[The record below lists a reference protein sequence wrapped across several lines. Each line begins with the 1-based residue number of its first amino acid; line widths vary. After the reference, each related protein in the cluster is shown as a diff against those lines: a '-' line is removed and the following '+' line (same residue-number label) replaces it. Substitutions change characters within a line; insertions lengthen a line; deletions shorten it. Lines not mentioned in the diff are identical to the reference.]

1 LIAIRSEICPR
12 TWGHEVGKQVF
23 HSDTQRCQ
31 SRTFRNGGT
40 AGSGESLGVVGWC
53 EGNSKGGQSTRRK
66 KKKRKKK
73 GTKGKRQAER
83 KVKFI
88 RELLDFC
95 NLSSNIYV
103 AMAVHCGGRRGVHH
117 LLHCRVVAAAF
128 C

>member
-1 LIAIRSEICPR
+1 MQFF
-12 TWGHEVGKQVF
+12 TY
-23 HSDTQRCQ
+23 
-31 SRTFRNGGT
+31 N
-40 AGSGESLGVVGWC
+40 SLPSSTVKTLKIT
-53 EGNSKGGQSTRRK
+53 SKEEK

-95 NLSSNIYV
+95 NLSSNMYV
-103 AMAVHCGGRRGVHH
+103 AMAVHCGGRKGVHH

>member
-1 LIAIRSEICPR
+1 MKETAKEDRVP
-12 TWGHEVGKQVF
+12 GGK
-23 HSDTQRCQ
+23 
-31 SRTFRNGGT
+31 
-40 AGSGESLGVVGWC
+40 
-53 EGNSKGGQSTRRK
+53 K

-95 NLSSNIYV
+95 NLSSNIHV